1 MRCPKCG
8 GAGGREWYQCP
19 EYGGKPV
26 CADCCRKCRHHDSDP
41 RTVVT
46 CRYGTAR
53 NMKRRD
59 REMIRRL
66 REMLGGEKM
75 KQKIEDIVVGL
86 IVAGIIVGSLLA
98 VSAVEFAGIMAGL

>member
-26 CADCCRKCRHHDSDP
+26 CADCCRKCRHHDSDT

-46 CRYGTAR
+46 CRYGAAR
-53 NMKRRD
+53 NVERRD
-59 REMIRRL
+59 REMIRKL
-66 REMLGGEKM
+66 REMLGGEGY
-75 KQKIEDIVVGL
+75 ET
-86 IVAGIIVGSLLA
+86 
-98 VSAVEFAGIMAGL
+98 EN